1 MAGALLSSPWLPW
14 DWSHDI
20 YSDTK
25 VQKGHLRT
33 ARARGTNGDGFRS
46 YVRGMGVPERQ
57 NTSRIMCG
65 WDI

>member
-1 MAGALLSSPWLPW
+1 MVGAFLSSPLLPW

-33 ARARGTNGDGFRS
+33 ARARGTDWDGFRS
-46 YVRGMGVPERQ
+46 YVRRMCAPERQ
-57 NTSRIMCG
+57 NTFRIIYG